1 VIYIM
6 VGTRHYSGRNKQR
19 SEEGTRV
26 FYGVESVV
34 NTVLQFIHKTNSKID
49 ACIDQTRPSLVIDI
63 TVLKEAFLDAKE
75 RGVYLRYITEITKD
89 NLSYCKELLTMV
101 GELRHLDGI
110 KGNLYLSEAG
120 YLAPATFHERGKPAA
135 QIIYSNVKEIVEHQ
149 TYVFDTLWTRA
160 IPAHERFEQIEE
172 GGGHEFVKVI
182 TNPQKASRILSELV
196 KSAKEEILLFLAND
210 DVLTRIDKL
219 GLVDQMIKI
228 SQEANTTT
236 IKIITPL
243 SEESSKIVNRINKR
257 APSIR
262 ILNSDNDSAF
272 GMCIID
278 GEKLLRVETRQSD
291 VDDLSGAID
300 FAIYSNRKLTV
311 NSFKSI
317 FELLWNER
325 LLNEQLKIHDKMQ
338 SEFINIAAH
347 ELRTPIQ
354 SILGYTELLKDS
366 ELLKKDKSKNVL
378 RFITPILKNAQRL
391 EKLAN
396 DILDVTRIE
405 NKQLK
410 LNLERFDIVDLIAD
424 IVQDFEKDNA
434 NTITRKH
441 NTYRSNSRTEL
452 VQLKYQPKEDVI
464 LVEADKARITR
475 VISNLLG
482 NAIKFTKSGLITV
495 KCRLEGQTNEANDS
509 HHGNAIITIKDT
521 GLGISP
527 DIFHRLFTKFATNS
541 NSGTGLGLFISKN
554 IVEAHGGKIW
564 AENNQN
570 ESGASFS
577 FTLPIV
583 IAKNSN

>member
-1 VIYIM
+1 M

-243 SEESSKIVNRINKR
+243 SEKSSKIVNRINKR

-378 RFITPILKNAQRL
+378 HFITPILKNAQRL

>member
-1 VIYIM
+1 M
-6 VGTRHYSGRNKQR
+6 VPTRHPSGRSKKR
-19 SEEGTRV
+19 SEEATRV
-26 FYGVESVV
+26 FYGVETVV
-34 NTVLQFIHKTNSKID
+34 NTVLQFIDKTNNKID

-63 TVLKEAFLDAKE
+63 AVLKQAFLDAKK

-89 NLSYCKELLTMV
+89 NLSYCKELMTMV
-101 GELRHLDGI
+101 NELRHLDGI
-110 KGNLYLSEAG
+110 KGNMYSSETG

-160 IPAHERFEQIEE
+160 ISAEERFEQIEE
-172 GGGHEFVKVI
+172 GAGHEFVQVI
-182 TNPQKASRILSELV
+182 ANPQKASRIFSELV
-196 KSAKEEILLFLAND
+196 KSAKEELLLFLAND
-210 DVLTRIDKL
+210 KALARIDKL
-219 GLVDQMIKI
+219 GLVDHMIKI
-228 SQEANTTT
+228 SRETDAT

-243 SEESSKIVNRINKR
+243 SQESSEIVNRINKR

-262 ILNSDNDSAF
+262 ILNSDNNSAF

-278 GEKLLRVETRQSD
+278 GEKLLRVEIRQSE
-291 VDDLSGAID
+291 VDDFSEATD

-311 NSFKSI
+311 NSFRSI

-325 LLNEQLKIHDKMQ
+325 ILNEQLKVHDKMQ

-354 SILGYTELLKDS
+354 SILGYTELLKDT
-366 ELLKKDKSKNVL
+366 ELLKKDNSKNVL
-378 RFITPILKNAQRL
+378 HFITPILKNALRL
-391 EKLAN
+391 QKLAN

-410 LNLERFDIVDLIAD
+410 LDLERFDLVDLIAD
-424 IVQDFEKDNA
+424 IVEDFKKDNTNA
-434 NTITRKH
+434 ITSKH
-441 NTYRSNSRTEL
+441 NSHRSNSRTEL

-464 LVEADKARITR
+464 FVEADKARITR
-475 VISNLLG
+475 VISNLLS
-482 NAIKFTKSGLITV
+482 NAIKFTRSGLITV
-495 KCRLEGQTNEANDS
+495 KCRIECPTNEANDNS

-554 IVEAHGGKIW
+554 IVEAHDGKIW

-577 FTLPIV
+577 FSLPIV
-583 IAKNSN
+583 IAKNCR

>member
-1 VIYIM
+1 M
-6 VGTRHYSGRNKQR
+6 VTTQHYPGRNEER
-19 SEEGTRV
+19 SEEATRV
-26 FYGVESVV
+26 FYGVETVV
-34 NTVLQFIHKTNSKID
+34 NTVLQFINKTNNKID

-63 TVLKEAFLDAKE
+63 AVLKEAFLDAKK
-75 RGVYLRYITEITKD
+75 RGVYLRYITEITKA
-89 NLSYCKELLTMV
+89 NLSYCKELMTMV

-110 KGNLYLSEAG
+110 KGNMYLSETG
-120 YLAPATFHERGKPAA
+120 YLAPATFHEKGKPAA
-135 QIIYSNVKEIVEHQ
+135 QIIYSNLKEIIEHQ

-160 IPAHERFEQIEE
+160 ISAEERFEQIEE
-172 GGGHEFVKVI
+172 GAGHEFVRVI
-182 TNPQKASRILSELV
+182 TNPQKASRIFSELV
-196 KSAKEEILLFLAND
+196 KSAKEELLLFLANNKA
-210 DVLTRIDKL
+210 LARIDKL
-219 GLVDQMIKI
+219 GLVEHMIKI
-228 SQEANTTT
+228 SLETNAT

-243 SEESSKIVNRINKR
+243 SQESSEIVNRINKR

-262 ILNSDNDSAF
+262 ILNSDNNSAF

-278 GEKLLRVETRQSD
+278 GEKLLRVEIRQSE
-291 VDDLSGAID
+291 VDDFSEATD

-325 LLNEQLKIHDKMQ
+325 ILNEQLKVHDKMQ

-354 SILGYTELLKDS
+354 SILGYSELLENS
-366 ELLKKDKSKNVL
+366 ELLKKDKSKNAL
-378 RFITPILKNAQRL
+378 HFITPILKNAQRL

-410 LNLERFDIVDLIAD
+410 LNLERFNLIDLIAD
-424 IVQDFEKDNA
+424 IVQDLNNNA
-434 NTITRKH
+434 NAITSKETQR
-441 NTYRSNSRTEL
+441 RVNSRTEL
-452 VQLKYQPKEDVI
+452 VQLTYEAAEDVI
-464 LVEADKARITR
+464 FVEADKARITR
-475 VISNLLG
+475 VISNLLS
-482 NAIKFTKSGLITV
+482 NAIKFTRSGLITV
-495 KCRLEGQTNEANDS
+495 KCRLECPTNEANDNI

-570 ESGASFS
+570 ENGASFS
-577 FTLPIV
+577 FSLPIV
-583 IAKNSN
+583 IAKNCR

>member
-1 VIYIM
+1 M
-6 VGTRHYSGRNKQR
+6 VRTQHYSGRNKQR

-26 FYGVESVV
+26 FYGVETVV
-34 NTVLQFIHKTNSKID
+34 NTVLQFIHKTNTKID

-63 TVLKEAFLDAKE
+63 TVLKEAFLDAKK

-160 IPAHERFEQIEE
+160 IPAEERFEQIEE
-172 GGGHEFVKVI
+172 GAGHEFVQII
-182 TNPQKASRILSELV
+182 TNPQKASRVLSELV

-219 GLVDQMIKI
+219 GLVDQMIKM

-243 SEESSKIVNRINKR
+243 SQQSSEIVNRINKR

-262 ILNSDNDSAF
+262 ILNSDSNSAF

-291 VDDLSGAID
+291 VDDFSGAID

-366 ELLKKDKSKNVL
+366 ELLKEDKSKNIL
-378 RFITPILKNAQRL
+378 HLITPILKNAQRL

-410 LNLERFDIVDLIAD
+410 LNLERFNIVDLIAD
-424 IVQDFEKDNA
+424 IVQDFKKDNA
-434 NTITRKH
+434 NAITSKH
-441 NTYRSNSRTEL
+441 NSHRFNSRTEL
-452 VQLKYQPKEDVI
+452 IQLKYQLKEDVI
-464 LVEADKARITR
+464 FVEADKARITR
-475 VISNLLG
+475 VISNLLS

-495 KCRLEGQTNEANDS
+495 KCILERHTDEANDNS

-521 GLGISP
+521 GIGISQ
-527 DIFHRLFTKFATNS
+527 DIFHRLFTKFATSS

-570 ESGASFS
+570 ASGASFS

-583 IAKNSN
+583 IAKNCN

>member
-1 VIYIM
+1 M
-6 VGTRHYSGRNKQR
+6 VRTRHYSGKNKQR

-26 FYGVESVV
+26 FYGVETVV
-34 NTVLQFIHKTNSKID
+34 NTVLQFIHKTNTKID

-120 YLAPATFHERGKPAA
+120 YLAPATFHEKGKPAA

-160 IPAHERFEQIEE
+160 IPAEERFEQIEE
-172 GGGHEFVKVI
+172 GAGHEFVQII
-182 TNPQKASRILSELV
+182 TNPQKASRVLSELV

-219 GLVDQMIKI
+219 GLVDQMIKM

-236 IKIITPL
+236 IKIITPVSQQS
-243 SEESSKIVNRINKR
+243 SEIVNRINKR

-262 ILNSDNDSAF
+262 ILKSDSNSAF

-278 GEKLLRVETRQSD
+278 GGKLLRVETRQSD
-291 VDDLSGAID
+291 VDDFSGAID

-311 NSFKSI
+311 NSFKST

-354 SILGYTELLKDS
+354 SILGYTELLK
-366 ELLKKDKSKNVL
+366 EDKSKNIL
-378 RFITPILKNAQRL
+378 HLITPILKNAQRL

-410 LNLERFDIVDLIAD
+410 LNLERFNIVDLIAD
-424 IVQDFEKDNA
+424 IVQDFKKDNA
-434 NTITRKH
+434 NAITSKH
-441 NTYRSNSRTEL
+441 NSHRFNSRTEL
-452 VQLKYQPKEDVI
+452 IQLKYQLKEDVI
-464 LVEADKARITR
+464 FVEADKARITR
-475 VISNLLG
+475 VISNLLS

-495 KCRLEGQTNEANDS
+495 KCRLERHTDEANDNS

-521 GLGISP
+521 GIGISQ
-527 DIFHRLFTKFATNS
+527 DIFHRLFTKFATSS

-570 ESGASFS
+570 GSGASFS
-577 FTLPIV
+577 FTLPVV
-583 IAKNSN
+583 IAKNCN